1 MNGKDLLVGLG
12 NISHKYY
19 EEAETATLS
28 VPKSRKS
35 MHKAL
40 QIAAVIALLAVTVTA
55 CAYAIRRIRMNLVQ
69 HNIPAQTETV
79 SVGGEQAAEP
89 LPVNVLTD
97 YSPRHIPQGYEI
109 LCGSPLNYTSRN
121 LQYCNANG
129 NSINFWISTKPPEEE
144 AALRPPVEEAA
155 ISLACGEAI
164 LRRNEGAQTLRWQ
177 SEADGYYANL
187 FTDDV
192 TVDLAAMADSVGL
205 GKSVPLSVW
214 YHRGQE
220 WEPWYP
226 QLLPEGYMCED
237 VSPISGGSQIMTFE
251 NGSGGYIRYCLSTV
265 EDLTA
270 AQISGD
276 AYLEET
282 KVDGFSGKLLC
293 NQEQRILFL
302 ENREEGFYAFLETM
316 DDGVDLAAL
325 AESIAPGETPEVSKS
340 YLGPDFTIELEQEP
354 TTYIEWQSIYPQE
367 IPEGYKLDYVGDRAY
382 GQQSIDWKNEDGDV
396 ISYILY
402 FRLGQYGREFDGSG
416 EPETVS
422 IHGHTGYRIGNNL
435 LWADEELG
443 FAYKLYCSGNVDLIA
458 LAESVGPGP
467 ELELTNDTTEA
478 ALEQLGD
485 YRITALPKNMVEDGL
500 LGAPLEGEDDWYSY
514 VRRWYYDKTN
524 NDQIYF
530 TYETYLTDQST
541 EEAVLRLFVSYTAT
555 SEPEF
560 VTIQGHPGMI
570 LQDGDRAYAVWMVG
584 DVGSGVCFQLY
595 SEQFSAEAL
604 LGMAQSIQKQ

>member
-40 QIAAVIALLAVTVTA
+40 QIAAVVALLTVTVTA

-79 SVGGEQAAEP
+79 SVGGEQAVEP

-192 TVDLAAMADSVGL
+192 TVDLAAMADSVGF

-226 QLLPEGYMCED
+226 RLLPEGYACTD
-237 VSPISGGSQIMTFE
+237 VSPVSDGSQTFTFTSGSDHIQFAISTKRDFAE
-251 NGSGGYIRYCLSTV
+251 MKITDECRWEEAAVNG
-265 EDLTA
+265 A
-270 AQISGD
+270 PA
-276 AYLEET
+276 
-282 KVDGFSGKLLC
+282 KLLLT
-293 NQEQRILFL
+293 QGGQRILFW
-302 ENREEGFYAFLETM
+302 ENREEGFHAFLETT
-316 DDGVDLAAL
+316 DGTVDLEAL
-325 AESIAPGETPEVSKS
+325 AGSVGPGPKMEVSQS

-354 TTYIEWQSIYPQE
+354 TTYIEWQSVYPQE
-367 IPEGYKLDYVGDRAY
+367 IPEGYELDYVGDRAY

-422 IHGHTGYRIGNNL
+422 VHGHTGYRIGNGL

-604 LGMAQSIQKQ
+604 LGMAQSVQKQ